1 MAPKLLHGLLAA
13 GTDIWV
19 LELSRKT
26 LGERYLPTTV
36 STPCL
41 PLIVFSIQRPIVL
54 SFLNIFFSRPL
65 LISLH
70 V

>member
-36 STPCL
+36 SAPSL
-41 PLIVFSIQRPIVL
+41 PLIVFSAQRSTVL
-54 SFLNIFFSRPL
+54 SFLNIIFSRPL